1 MKKLIYYSLALVV
14 GAFSLVA
21 CSDDDLSSTSVIT
34 VTQTKQNDFDKWLDA
49 NFVLPYNIVFAYRYQ
64 DIETDPNYYSVPAK
78 FEDAVILAH
87 ILKYTCVEAY
97 NEVAGPQFT
106 RAYFPKLFYLTGE
119 WLYRNNGTFE
129 LGTAEGG
136 KKIYLHG
143 TNYLTTYMKNEAT
156 LNEFYLKT
164 IHHEFTHIL
173 NQTKNYDEGFQLI
186 TGATYLADAWS
197 SEEGETGYLQRGYIS
212 DYSQHSHKEDFAEM
226 LSIYITNPQEQW
238 DKWMNE
244 AGEEG
249 KGLID
254 QKLRIVRTYMLD
266 AWNIDIDKLRSSIL
280 SREADIVNGN
290 VDLEDLT
297 I

>member
-49 NFVLPYNIVFAYRYQ
+49 NFVQPYNIVFAYRYQ

-136 KKIYLHG
+136 KKIYLHD
-143 TNYLTTYMKNEAT
+143 TNYLTTYMKNEAI

-280 SREADIVNGN
+280 SREADVVNGN

>member
-49 NFVLPYNIVFAYRYQ
+49 NFVQPYNIVFAYRYQ
-64 DIETDPNYYSVPAK
+64 DIETNPNYYSVPAK

-87 ILKYTCVEAY
+87 ILKYTSIEAY

>member
-49 NFVLPYNIVFAYRYQ
+49 NFVQPYNIVFAYRYQ

-119 WLYRNNGTFE
+119 WLYRNNGTMI

-143 TNYLTTYMKNEAT
+143 TNYLTTYMQNEAT

-249 KGLID
+249 KDLID

-280 SREADIVNGN
+280 SREADVVNGN

>member
-14 GAFSLVA
+14 GALTLVA
-21 CSDDDLSSTSVIT
+21 CTKDDLSSNSVIAVSKT
-34 VTQTKQNDFDKWLDA
+34 NQNDFDKWLDA
-49 NFVLPYNIVFAYRYQ
+49 NFVQPYNIVFAYRYQ
-64 DIETDPNYYSVPAK
+64 DIETDPNYYSVPARYA
-78 FEDAVILAH
+78 DAVILAH
-87 ILKYTCVEAY
+87 ILKYTCIEAY

-186 TGATYLADAWS
+186 TGTTYLADAWS
-197 SEEGETGYLQRGYIS
+197 SEEGERGYLERGYIS

-226 LSIYITNPQEQW
+226 LSIYVTNTPEQW
-238 DKWMNE
+238 NKWMNE

-249 KGLID
+249 KALID
-254 QKLRIVRTYMLD
+254 QKLVIVRTYMRD

-280 SREADIVNGN
+280 SREADVVNGN
-290 VDLEDLT
+290 IDLEDLT

>member
-49 NFVLPYNIVFAYRYQ
+49 NFVQPYNIVFAYRYQ
-64 DIETDPNYYSVPAK
+64 DIETNPNYYSVPAK

-87 ILKYTCVEAY
+87 ILKYTSIEAY

-249 KGLID
+249 KDLID

-280 SREADIVNGN
+280 SREADVVNGN

>member
-49 NFVLPYNIVFAYRYQ
+49 NFVQPYNIVFAYRYQ

-78 FEDAVILAH
+78 FEDAVMLAH

-119 WLYRNNGTFE
+119 WLYRNNGTII

-143 TNYLTTYMKNEAT
+143 TNYLTACMKNEAT

-249 KGLID
+249 KDLID

-280 SREADIVNGN
+280 SREADVVNGN